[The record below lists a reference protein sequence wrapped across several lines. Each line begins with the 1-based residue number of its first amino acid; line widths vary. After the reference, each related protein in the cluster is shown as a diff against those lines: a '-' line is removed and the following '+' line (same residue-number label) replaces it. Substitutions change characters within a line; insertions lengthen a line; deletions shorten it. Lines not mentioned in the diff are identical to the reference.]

1 MRGIYW
7 HPDAW
12 DNYVDN
18 QPQKS
23 FLKKVN
29 ALIKDIQRNGF
40 KCVHTAN
47 LKCSKVICKVM
58 RASELTKRTGSFFA
72 LMICRSVSLNAEVIT
87 ESIDKKFP
95 LSLLHGRGDFSLF
108 CAGTGLL
115 GLAAFRLGRLHR
127 V

>member
-29 ALIKDIQRNGF
+29 ALIKDIQRNGYICSYG
-40 KCVHTAN
+40 KPEM
-47 LKCSKVICKVM
+47 LKGHLQGY
-58 RASELTKRTGSFFA
+58 ASVR
-72 LMICRSVSLNAEVIT
+72 
-87 ESIDKKFP
+87 IDKKIRLVFSVDD
-95 LSLLHGRGDFSLF
+95 LQVSIVECGSHYGD
-108 CAGTGLL
+108 
-115 GLAAFRLGRLHR
+115 H
-127 V
+127 

>member
-29 ALIKDIQRNGF
+29 ALIKDIQRNGYICSYG
-40 KCVHTAN
+40 KPEM
-47 LKCSKVICKVM
+47 LKGHLQGY
-58 RASELTKRTGSFFA
+58 ASVK
-72 LMICRSVSLNAEVIT
+72 
-87 ESIDKKFP
+87 IDKKNRLVFSVDD
-95 LSLLHGRGDFSLF
+95 LQVSIVECGSHYGD
-108 CAGTGLL
+108 
-115 GLAAFRLGRLHR
+115 H
-127 V
+127 